1 MKTSFCSLVVA
12 LFFLLSS
19 GCEEGQNNLKINGT
33 GPIVSKNLDL
43 SSFDKIEHTGVANY
57 YITVGTPQSVVLK
70 AQQNIIDVMTWEVV
84 NHSLKVGVE
93 DNVSIANHD
102 EIRFDITVPAINN
115 IALTGVGDFILS
127 GDNQSELTI
136 TLTGVGN
143 IKAFEMK
150 VDNCNINFTGV
161 GDCEVYVNN
170 KLNGSMSG
178 VGNIYYKGN
187 PAITL
192 TITGVGHLI
201 DSNQ

>member
-1 MKTSFCSLVVA
+1 MKTFYFSLVTT
-12 LFFLLSS
+12 LFFLLIS
-19 GCEEGQNNLKINGT
+19 GCEDGQHNIKVNGT
-33 GPIVSKNLDL
+33 GPIVTRTLDL
-43 SSFDKIEHTGVANY
+43 SSFNKIEHTGVANY

-84 NHSLKVGVE
+84 NHLLKVGIE
-93 DNVSIANHD
+93 DNVSIENHD
-102 EIRFDITVPAINN
+102 EIRFDITVPAISN

-143 IKAFEMK
+143 IKAFDMK
-150 VDNCNINFTGV
+150 VDNCNITFTGV